1 MRTFLYA
8 RVSDLAQTLEH
19 QRAQAEAA
27 GFKIDEVIADH
38 GVSGVTTKLADRPGG
53 RRLLDKVRAG
63 DQVIVRWVDRLGRN
77 YDDATATIRH
87 LMNEGVVVKTV
98 INMMVF
104 DGSTTDP
111 IQKAVRDA
119 MIAFMAATAQ
129 AQAEAT
135 KAAQK
140 AGIAHAKQQAE
151 AKYRGRKPSYS
162 RAQFDIVQAMLNQ
175 HQGISAIAKATD
187 LSRQTIYRIEQRP
200 GGGAGGAGNLGSV
213 MGGGGMAKARSA
225 TILKKGPNKTVDDEM
240 ALDGFGRGPMSVV
253 SGNWTNDKSQPD
265 SRSPY
270 LLDTLPAGRGPG
282 VCGYA

>member
-8 RVSDLAQTLEH
+8 RVSDALQTIEH
-19 QRAQAEAA
+19 QRSHAEAA

-38 GVSGVTTKLADRPGG
+38 GISGITTKLSDRPGG

-87 LMNEGVVVKTV
+87 LMAEGVIVKTV
-98 INMMVF
+98 INAMVF

-140 AGIAHAKQQAE
+140 AGIAHAKQQGE
-151 AKYRGRKPSYS
+151 VKYRGRKPSYT
-162 RAQFDIVQAMLNQ
+162 RTQFDIVRSMLDQ
-175 HQGISAIAKATD
+175 HHGVSAIAKATD
-187 LSRQTIYRIEQRP
+187 LSRQTIYRIEQ
-200 GGGAGGAGNLGSV
+200 
-213 MGGGGMAKARSA
+213 
-225 TILKKGPNKTVDDEM
+225 D
-240 ALDGFGRGPMSVV
+240 
-253 SGNWTNDKSQPD
+253 
-265 SRSPY
+265 
-270 LLDTLPAGRGPG
+270 PAAAEAVLETWGK
-282 VCGYA
+282 

>member
-1 MRTFLYA
+1 MAVLRRFLYA
-8 RVSDLAQTLEH
+8 RVSDAAQTLEH
-19 QRAQAEAA
+19 QRSQAEAA

-98 INMMVF
+98 INTMTF
-104 DGSTTDP
+104 DGSTADP

-119 MIAFMAATAQ
+119 LIAFMAATAQ

-135 KAAQK
+135 KSAQK

-151 AKYRGRKPSYS
+151 VKYSGRKPSYT
-162 RAQFDIVQAMLNQ
+162 RAQFDIVRTMLDQ
-175 HQGISAIAKATD
+175 HQGASAIAKATD
-187 LSRQTIYRIEQRP
+187 LSRQTIYRIEADP
-200 GGGAGGAGNLGSV
+200 VAADAVL
-213 MGGGGMAKARSA
+213 A
-225 TILKKGPNKTVDDEM
+225 TW
-240 ALDGFGRGPMSVV
+240 GR
-253 SGNWTNDKSQPD
+253 
-265 SRSPY
+265 
-270 LLDTLPAGRGPG
+270 
-282 VCGYA
+282 

>member
-8 RVSDLAQTLEH
+8 RVSDAAQTLDH
-19 QRAQAEAA
+19 QRSHAEAA

-63 DQVIVRWVDRLGRN
+63 DQVVVRWVDRLGRS

-87 LMNEGVVVKTV
+87 LMAEGVVVKTV
-98 INMMVF
+98 INSMIF
-104 DGSTTDP
+104 DGATTDP

-151 AKYRGRKPSYS
+151 RKYRGRKPSYTRS
-162 RAQFDIVQAMLNQ
+162 QLDLVRTMLNQ
-175 HQGISAIAKATD
+175 QQGVSAIATAAD
-187 LSRQTIYRIEQRP
+187 LSRQTVYRIEQDP
-200 GGGAGGAGNLGSV
+200 AAAEAVL
-213 MGGGGMAKARSA
+213 AA
-225 TILKKGPNKTVDDEM
+225 
-240 ALDGFGRGPMSVV
+240 
-253 SGNWTNDKSQPD
+253 W
-265 SRSPY
+265 SP
-270 LLDTLPAGRGPG
+270 
-282 VCGYA
+282 

>member
-8 RVSDLAQTLEH
+8 RVSDPSQTLKH
-19 QRAQAEAA
+19 QRLQAEAA

-53 RRLLDKVRAG
+53 RRLLDKVRKG
-63 DQVIVRWVDRLGRN
+63 DQVICRWVDRLGRN

-87 LMNEGVVVKTV
+87 LMAEGVVVKTV
-98 INMMVF
+98 INAMVF

-140 AGIAHAKQQAE
+140 AGIAHAKQQSE
-151 AKYRGRKPSYS
+151 MKYRGRKPSYS
-162 RAQFDIVQAMLNQ
+162 RAQFDIVRTMHDQ
-175 HQGISAIAKATD
+175 HQGISAIAKVAD
-187 LSRQTIYRIEQRP
+187 LSRQTIYRIEQDP
-200 GGGAGGAGNLGSV
+200 AAAEVVL
-213 MGGGGMAKARSA
+213 A
-225 TILKKGPNKTVDDEM
+225 IW
-240 ALDGFGRGPMSVV
+240 GR
-253 SGNWTNDKSQPD
+253 
-265 SRSPY
+265 
-270 LLDTLPAGRGPG
+270 
-282 VCGYA
+282 

>member
-1 MRTFLYA
+1 LRTFLYA
-8 RVSDLAQTLEH
+8 RVSDATQTLEH
-19 QRAQAEAA
+19 QRSQSKAA

-63 DQVIVRWVDRLGRN
+63 DQVVVRWVDRLGRN

-87 LMNEGVVVKTV
+87 LMNESVVVKTV
-98 INMMVF
+98 INAMTF

-140 AGIAHAKQQAE
+140 AGIIHAKQKAE
-151 AKYRGRKPSYS
+151 VKYKGRKPSYT
-162 RAQFDIVQAMLNQ
+162 RAQLDIVRTMLDQQ
-175 HQGISAIAKATD
+175 HGISAIARVAD
-187 LSRQTIYRIEQRP
+187 LSRQTIYRIEQDP
-200 GGGAGGAGNLGSV
+200 AAAEAVL
-213 MGGGGMAKARSA
+213 A
-225 TILKKGPNKTVDDEM
+225 TW
-240 ALDGFGRGPMSVV
+240 GR
-253 SGNWTNDKSQPD
+253 
-265 SRSPY
+265 
-270 LLDTLPAGRGPG
+270 
-282 VCGYA
+282 

>member
-8 RVSDLAQTLEH
+8 RVSDATQTIGH
-19 QRAQAEAA
+19 QRSQAEAA

-38 GVSGVTTKLADRPGG
+38 GVSGVTTKLADRAGG

-77 YDDATATIRH
+77 YDDATSTIRH

-98 INMMVF
+98 INGMTF

-140 AGIAHAKQQAE
+140 AGIAHAKQQGE
-151 AKYRGRKPSYS
+151 VKYKGRKPSYTL
-162 RAQFDIVQAMLNQ
+162 AQLDIVRGVVQ
-175 HQGISAIAKATD
+175 KVPF
-187 LSRQTIYRIEQRP
+187 P
-200 GGGAGGAGNLGSV
+200 GNT
-213 MGGGGMAKARSA
+213 R
-225 TILKKGPNKTVDDEM
+225 D
-240 ALDGFGRGPMSVV
+240 R
-253 SGNWTNDKSQPD
+253 
-265 SRSPY
+265 
-270 LLDTLPAGRGPG
+270 
-282 VCGYA
+282 

>member
-1 MRTFLYA
+1 MRTFLYT
-8 RVSDLAQTLEH
+8 RVSDSAQTSEH
-19 QRAQAEAA
+19 QRAHAEAA
-27 GFKIDEVIADH
+27 GYKIDEVVSDH

-87 LMNEGVVVKTV
+87 LMNEGVVVRTV
-98 INMMVF
+98 INAMVF

-140 AGIAHAKQQAE
+140 AGIAHARQKSE
-151 AKYRGRKPSYS
+151 VKYRGRKPSYT
-162 RAQFDIVQAMLNQ
+162 RAQFAIVRSMLDQ
-175 HQGISAIAKATD
+175 HMGISAIAKAAN
-187 LSRQTIYRIEQRP
+187 LSRQTIYRIEQDP
-200 GGGAGGAGNLGSV
+200 AAAEAVL
-213 MGGGGMAKARSA
+213 A
-225 TILKKGPNKTVDDEM
+225 TWRT
-240 ALDGFGRGPMSVV
+240 
-253 SGNWTNDKSQPD
+253 
-265 SRSPY
+265 
-270 LLDTLPAGRGPG
+270 
-282 VCGYA
+282 